1 MRHSSTLRSTL
12 SVIAFAASCGTAGLA
27 HAEAAAP
34 EADAAAASAPGEI
47 IVTAQRKAESISKVP
62 LSITALGNEALET
75 KQVTEMKDLQ
85 FASPGIRAGQQQ
97 GVTRIFI
104 RGIGLNSF
112 SAGADPSVAFYA
124 DGVYVGR
131 PTAQASSFYDVERIE
146 VLRGPQGTL
155 YGRNATGG
163 AVNVISRAPT
173 RELSGYANLTYGNYD
188 LKEFEGGISGPL
200 TQGGDLRA
208 RISGHV
214 IDRSGYGYDFGMKHD
229 FNDAKSQSVRAQ
241 LQYENGNG
249 VDVRLIGEYHH
260 ENDYNNGTTSFGAY
274 PGYVLQGVAGTTAP
288 DGTVLKGIAVTGGQ
302 DTATALVGKT
312 NVREGWVVTLN
323 ANFDISDRLHFNSI
337 TGFRKWDRYNG
348 SDSDGTSAGL
358 GNTYYTE
365 NSKQFSQELVF
376 NWSAGPLDVIAGTS
390 YYWERIYNHVL
401 VPFIQFGP
409 VNYIQNGTM
418 DIESFAAYGQATLHV
433 MDSLRLTA
441 GGRFSSESRDSSGS
455 TFTFIG
461 APIAVGGRASW
472 SDFNPKFGIEY
483 DLTPTTLLYATATNG
498 FKSGTWNIGQVNPV
512 INPEKIWSYE
522 AGFKTK
528 LFGNAV
534 QLSGAYFHYDYS
546 NLQVNKVIGIATVT
560 TNAAAAKID
569 GLELAATVKPFGGL
583 TLDGS
588 FTYLD
593 ARFAQ
598 FYSTNP
604 LYPTGQYNVAGDP
617 ESGVSAGYTNW
628 LLQNPGAATPIFDG
642 PIPSEQNLKGYQLPG
657 APKYAATAGIQYDYD
672 LDNGARITV
681 RGDAAYSSR
690 IQFSEFNDKNLSQK
704 SVTKFNAYVRYD
716 SGKFWTLSV
725 WGKNLTNE
733 TVKANELLTIALW
746 GYPRYGAVEPP
757 RTYGATL
764 GVKF

>member
-1 MRHSSTLRSTL
+1 MRHNSHLHTSMSALAL
-12 SVIAFAASCGTAGLA
+12 AAALGVTQTA
-27 HAEAAAP
+27 HAQSATPQAGGEAAG
-34 EADAAAASAPGEI
+34 SGEI

-62 LSITALGNEALET
+62 LSITALGNDALET

-104 RGIGLNSF
+104 RGIGLTSF

-200 TQGGDLRA
+200 TEGGDLRA
-208 RISGHV
+208 RVSGHV
-214 IDRSGYGYDFGMKHD
+214 IDRDGYGYDFGMNHD
-229 FNDAKSQSVRAQ
+229 FNDAKSQSVRTQ

-249 VDVRLIGEYHH
+249 TDIRLIGEYHH

-274 PGYVLQGVAGTTAP
+274 PGYELQGVVGTVDP
-288 DGTVLKGIAVTGGQ
+288 DGNELKGIAVTGGQ

-312 NVREGWVVTLN
+312 NVREGWAVTLN

-348 SDSDGTSAGL
+348 SNSDGTSAGL
-358 GNTYYTE
+358 GNTYYNE
-365 NSKQFSQELVF
+365 KSKQFSQELVL
-376 NWSAGPLDVIAGTS
+376 NWSAGPLDLVAGTS
-390 YYWERIYNHVL
+390 FYWERLDNYVL
-401 VPFIQFGP
+401 VPFVQFGT
-409 VNYIQNGTM
+409 NYIQDGTM
-418 DIESFAAYGQATLHV
+418 DIESFSAYGQATVHV
-433 MDSLRLTA
+433 LDSLRLTA
-441 GGRFSSESRDSSGS
+441 GGRYSTETRDSKG
-455 TFTFIG
+455 TFTFFG
-461 APIAVGGRASW
+461 VTDVSGQKTW
-472 SDFNPKFGIEY
+472 SDFNPKFGIEF
-483 DLTPTTLLYATATNG
+483 DLNPDTLLYATATNG
-498 FKSGTWNIGQVNPV
+498 FKSGTFNVGQVNPA

-528 LFGNAV
+528 LFDNAV
-534 QLSGAYFHYDYS
+534 QLSGAYFHYDYTD
-546 NLQVNKVIGIATVT
+546 LQVNKVIGIATVT
-560 TNAAAAKID
+560 TNAAAAKVD
-569 GLELAATVKPFGGL
+569 GLELAATIKPFSGL
-583 TLDGS
+583 TLDTS

-593 ARFAQ
+593 ARFSE
-598 FYSTNP
+598 FFSTNP
-604 LYPTGQYNVAGDP
+604 LYPGGASDP
-617 ESGVSAGYTNW
+617 GYAIW
-628 LLQNPGAATPIFDG
+628 LAANPDAKTPVFDG
-642 PIPSEQNLKGYQLPG
+642 DIASEQNLKGYQLPG

-672 LDNGARITV
+672 MDNGARITL
-681 RGDAAYSSR
+681 RGDAAYASR
-690 IQFSEFNDKNLSQK
+690 IHFSEFNDVHLSQK
-704 SVTKFNAYVRYD
+704 AVTKFNAYVRYD
-716 SGKFWTLSV
+716 SGKLWTLSV

-733 TVKANELLTIALW
+733 TVKSNELVTIALW
-746 GYPRYGAVEPP
+746 GYPRYGAIEPP
-757 RTYGATL
+757 RTYGATVGL
-764 GVKF
+764 KF

>member
-1 MRHSSTLRSTL
+1 MSALAL
-12 SVIAFAASCGTAGLA
+12 AAALGVTQTA
-27 HAEAAAP
+27 HAQSATPQAGGEAAG
-34 EADAAAASAPGEI
+34 SGEI

-62 LSITALGNEALET
+62 LSITALGNDALET

-104 RGIGLNSF
+104 RGIGLTSF

-200 TQGGDLRA
+200 TEGGDLRA
-208 RISGHV
+208 RVSGHV
-214 IDRSGYGYDFGMKHD
+214 IDRDGYGYDFGMNHD
-229 FNDAKSQSVRAQ
+229 FNDAKSQSVRTQ

-249 VDVRLIGEYHH
+249 TDIRLIGEYHH

-274 PGYVLQGVAGTTAP
+274 PGYELQGVVGTVDP
-288 DGTVLKGIAVTGGQ
+288 DGNELKGIAVTGGQ

-312 NVREGWVVTLN
+312 NVREGWAVTLN

-348 SDSDGTSAGL
+348 SNSDGTSAGL
-358 GNTYYTE
+358 GNTYYNE
-365 NSKQFSQELVF
+365 KSKQFSQELVL
-376 NWSAGPLDVIAGTS
+376 NWSAGPLDLVAGTS
-390 YYWERIYNHVL
+390 FYWERLDNYVL
-401 VPFIQFGP
+401 VPFVQFGT
-409 VNYIQNGTM
+409 NYIQDGTM
-418 DIESFAAYGQATLHV
+418 DIESFSAYGQATVHV
-433 MDSLRLTA
+433 LDSLRLTA
-441 GGRFSSESRDSSGS
+441 GGRYSTETRDSKG
-455 TFTFIG
+455 TFTFFG
-461 APIAVGGRASW
+461 VTDVSGQKTW
-472 SDFNPKFGIEY
+472 SDFNPKFGIEF
-483 DLTPTTLLYATATNG
+483 DLNPDTLLYATATNG
-498 FKSGTWNIGQVNPV
+498 FKSGTFNVGQVNPA

-528 LFGNAV
+528 LFDNAV
-534 QLSGAYFHYDYS
+534 QLSGAYFHYDYTD
-546 NLQVNKVIGIATVT
+546 LQVNKVIGIATVT
-560 TNAAAAKID
+560 TNAAAAKVD
-569 GLELAATVKPFGGL
+569 GLELAATIKPFSGL
-583 TLDGS
+583 TLDTS

-593 ARFAQ
+593 ARFSE
-598 FYSTNP
+598 FFSTNP
-604 LYPTGQYNVAGDP
+604 LYPGGASDP
-617 ESGVSAGYTNW
+617 GYAIW
-628 LLQNPGAATPIFDG
+628 LAANPDAKTPVFDG
-642 PIPSEQNLKGYQLPG
+642 DIASEQNLKGYQLPG

-672 LDNGARITV
+672 MDNGARITL
-681 RGDAAYSSR
+681 RGDAAYASR
-690 IQFSEFNDKNLSQK
+690 IHFSEFNDVHLSQK
-704 SVTKFNAYVRYD
+704 AVTKFNAYVRYD
-716 SGKFWTLSV
+716 SGKLWTLSV

-733 TVKANELLTIALW
+733 TVKSNELVTIALW
-746 GYPRYGAVEPP
+746 GYPRYGAIEPP
-757 RTYGATL
+757 RTYGATVGL
-764 GVKF
+764 KF